1 MREMPEDNSDTDDAN
16 ACQPVSIVEADPTW
30 TDRYEQAASELRAA
44 LGDRIVAMEHIGSTA
59 VPGLAAKP
67 VIDIQLGVHSLR
79 DDGDLVAAIESIGY
93 RYRPDLEAGFV
104 HRRFFQREA
113 EGRRLVNLHVVERTD
128 VDWWD
133 RHLAFR
139 DWLRTHPDDR
149 ETYAGLKRD
158 LAARHRHDRVAYTE
172 AKSAFIDAIVDR
184 ALAGPAGSDCAEP

>member
-1 MREMPEDNSDTDDAN
+1 MNEMPDDNSSTDDAS
-16 ACQPVSIVEADPTW
+16 AGQAVTIVEADPTW
-30 TDRYEQAASELRAA
+30 TDRYVQAASELRAA

-67 VIDIQLGVHSLR
+67 VIDIQLGVRSLR
-79 DDGDLVAAIESIGY
+79 DDGELVAAIESIGY
-93 RYRPDLEAGFV
+93 RYRPDLEAGFAN
-104 HRRFFQREA
+104 RRFFQRE
-113 EGRRLVNLHVVERTD
+113 GDDVRLVNLHVAERTD

-149 ETYAGLKRD
+149 EAYAGLKHD

-172 AKSAFIDAIVDR
+172 AKSAFIDVIVGR
-184 ALAGPAGSDCAEP
+184 ALAAGTDSTEP